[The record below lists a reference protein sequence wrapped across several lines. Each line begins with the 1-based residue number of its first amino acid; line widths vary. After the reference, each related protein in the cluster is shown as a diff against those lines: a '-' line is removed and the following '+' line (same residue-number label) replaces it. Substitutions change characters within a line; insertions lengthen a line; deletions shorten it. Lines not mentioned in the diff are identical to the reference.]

1 MGPAIQAR
9 LTGEVVSND
18 PTVRAA
24 QAKRILEDDMFKEM
38 IGSIEAKAIAQWR
51 NSERDQAEK
60 REDAYR
66 MLRAIGDL
74 RAEFQCVVDDGAFA
88 RRRDER
94 KT

>member
-1 MGPAIQAR
+1 M
-9 LTGEVVSND
+9 SKD
-18 PTVRAA
+18 PTARAA
-24 QAKRILEDDMFKEM
+24 QAKRILEDDMFHE
-38 IGSIEAKAIAQWR
+38 ILASIEAKAAEQWR
-51 NSERDQAEK
+51 NSEPHQAEK

-74 RAEFQCVVDDGAFA
+74 RIEFQRVVTDGAFA